1 MKMKSIVQHLREE
14 KNLTQT
20 ELAEKSGLSLR
31 TIQRVEAGN
40 IPKGFTLK
48 ALANV
53 FETEP
58 EKLIPCKEITKL
70 DRAKLINFSS
80 LFGLVI
86 PFGGV
91 IFPLILTYKTKDTKN
106 KELGKNIVSVQIL
119 IAVALAI
126 SQITSP
132 FIQKGLSLHFPL
144 FIFPLLLII
153 CLKLW
158 VVIVN
163 GISLNTKNDLHKN
176 LKINYL

>member
-1 MKMKSIVQHLREE
+1 MKSIIQQLREE

-31 TIQRVEAGN
+31 TIQRIEAGN
-40 IPKGFTLK
+40 VPKGFTLK

-53 FETEP
+53 FEIEP
-58 EKLIPCKEITKL
+58 EKLMPTKEITKI

-80 LFGLVI
+80 LLGLII

-91 IFPLILTYKTKDTKN
+91 VVPLILTHQTRDSKN
-106 KELGKNIVSVQIL
+106 KELGKSIVSVQIIL
-119 IAVALAI
+119 AVALAL
-126 SQITSP
+126 SQIVSP

-144 FIFPLLLII
+144 FMLPLLLII
-153 CLKLW
+153 CLKLL
-158 VVIVN
+158 VVIAN
-163 GISLNTKNDLHKN
+163 GISLNNKNDLHKN

>member
-1 MKMKSIVQHLREE
+1 MKSIVQHLREE

-31 TIQRVEAGN
+31 TIQRIESGN

-58 EKLIPCKEITKL
+58 EKLIPFKEITKL

-91 IFPLILTYKTKDTKN
+91 IFPLILTYRTNDPKN
-106 KELGKNIVSVQIL
+106 KELGKSIVSVQIL
-119 IAVALAI
+119 IAFALAI
-126 SQITSP
+126 SQIVSP

-153 CLKLW
+153 CLKLL

-163 GISLNTKNDLHKN
+163 GISLNNKKDLHKN